1 MNDLVA
7 KIADSETEILR
18 VLWNANKELPYAE
31 IRKSLE
37 QTSKWDNSTMKTLL
51 RRLCRKGVVQAIKKE
66 VYYYKALVSEQ
77 EYNEYNTQSLIDRLY
92 AGSAKNLVASLIDSK
107 KLNDADID
115 ELRSLFKVG
124 NRDESND

>member
-18 VLWNANKELPYAE
+18 VLWYANKELPYAE